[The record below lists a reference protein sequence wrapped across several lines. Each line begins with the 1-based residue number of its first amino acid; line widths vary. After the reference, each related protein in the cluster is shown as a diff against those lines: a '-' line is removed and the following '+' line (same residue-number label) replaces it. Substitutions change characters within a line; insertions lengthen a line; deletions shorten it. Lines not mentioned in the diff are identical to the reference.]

1 MKQRPALTALT
12 TLTLSTLLSACGGG
26 AGGTPTPSPTITSIL
41 LSPASTSVTVGQSTT
56 LTATARDSSGQTVS
70 GVNFTWKSS
79 SDTTAT
85 VAGGVV
91 TGRAAG
97 TTQVTASA
105 SGVTSAPASVTV
117 TTAAPAGAFSLSVS
131 GDRLP
136 VTTGT
141 SGTLT
146 VTVTRSG
153 GFTGPVAVNL
163 TGLPAG
169 ASAGTVTIPEGQTT
183 ATVTVSAAATA
194 AHSLPTPVTLTGT
207 ATGVPSVSRAITVTV
222 RGPAGSLDTTFGTAG
237 VNVTDFD
244 GRDDYAT
251 AAAVQNDG
259 RVIVAGYAPGA
270 TGEGQVFAL
279 TRLTHDGAT
288 DPSFAGGKLK
298 VNFGA
303 GNDQAYALAVQND
316 GRIIAAGFADVAGT
330 RDFAAVRLNADG
342 TLDSSFGSGGLVTVP
357 VGSGVDAAYAVAV
370 QPDGKILL
378 GGQSNT
384 GGASGVDFALVRLN
398 ANGTLDGSFGSG
410 GKVTTTL
417 AVGSATDSIYAL
429 GTEGGKIT
437 AVGGE
442 TDFMLARYN
451 ADGSLDTSFSG
462 DGKVSGL
469 FGSTVGRARA
479 LAFTTVAGQS
489 RLVVVGNAN
498 NNTAL
503 ARLNLD
509 GSLDTAFAGSGKVT
523 RAVHATA
530 WDEAAAVAVQADG
543 KLMLGGW
550 AQDDTTTANFTALR
564 YLADGTPDTGFDGD
578 GLVVHALTNAGKNDA
593 GRALALQPDP
603 RIPATRIIVAGERV
617 PGFSDFAAIRLWD

>member
-1 MKQRPALTALT
+1 MPKPTLTALT

-41 LSPASTSVTVGQSTT
+41 LSPASTSVKVGQSTT

-79 SDTTAT
+79 STATAT
-85 VAGGVV
+85 VASGVV
-91 TGRAAG
+91 TGQAAG
-97 TTQVTASA
+97 TTQITASA
-105 SGVTSAPASVTV
+105 AGVTSTPTTVTV
-117 TTAAPAGAFSLSVS
+117 TTAAPAAFTLNVS

-153 GFTGPVAVNL
+153 SFTGPVTV
-163 TGLPAG
+163 TPSGLPAG
-169 ASAGTVTIPEGQTT
+169 ASSGPVTIPEGQTT
-183 ATVTVSAAATA
+183 ATVTVSAAANA
-194 AHSLPTPVTLTGT
+194 AHSLPTPITLT
-207 ATGVPSVSRAITVTV
+207 ASASGVPSVSKTVTVTV

-244 GRDDYAT
+244 GKDDYAT
-251 AAAVQNDG
+251 ATAVQNDG
-259 RVIVAGYAPGA
+259 RVLLAGYAPGA

-288 DPSFAGGKLK
+288 DPTFAGGKVK

-316 GRIIAAGFADVAGT
+316 GRIIAAGFAEVNGT

-342 TLDSSFGSGGLVTVP
+342 TLDSSFGSGGKVTVP
-357 VGSGVDAAYAVAV
+357 VGTGLDAAYAVAV
-370 QPDGKILL
+370 QPDGKIVL

-384 GGASGVDFALVRLN
+384 GGPSGVDFALVRLN
-398 ANGTLDGSFGSG
+398 PNGTLDGSFGSG

-417 AVGSATDSIYAL
+417 AGGSTTDSIYAL
-429 GTEGGKIT
+429 GIEGGKIT

-442 TDFMLARYN
+442 TDFMLARFN
-451 ADGSLDTSFSG
+451 ADGSLDSTFSG
-462 DGKVSGL
+462 DGKISGL
-469 FGSTVGRARA
+469 FSSTVGRARA
-479 LAFTTVAGQS
+479 LAFATIAGQT

-509 GSLDTAFAGSGKVT
+509 GSLDFSFAASGKVT
-523 RAVHATA
+523 RAVHATG

-550 AQDDTTTANFTALR
+550 AQDDTTTSNFTALR

-578 GLVVHALTNAGKNDA
+578 GLVIHPLTNAGKNDA
-593 GRALALQPDP
+593 GRALALQPDV